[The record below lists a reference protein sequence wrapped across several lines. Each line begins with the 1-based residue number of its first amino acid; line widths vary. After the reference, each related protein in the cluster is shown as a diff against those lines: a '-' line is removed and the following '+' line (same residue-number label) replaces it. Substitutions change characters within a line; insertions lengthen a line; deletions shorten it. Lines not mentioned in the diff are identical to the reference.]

1 MTGAFEGS
9 TRSKPDGRFEIG
21 EKEHL
26 RFFISIGDDG
36 CDYTVRASGY
46 CEWRELSLCGK
57 VHIDWNLYDVRLFP
71 DQAACA
77 PARRM
82 GKGLVCTPDS
92 DHN

>member
-9 TRSKPDGRFEIG
+9 TRSHSDGKFEIR

-26 RFFISIGDDG
+26 RLFLTIADDG
-36 CDYTVRASGY
+36 CDYTVRAPGY

-71 DQAACA
+71 DQAACD
-77 PARRM
+77 PALRM
-82 GKGLVCTPDS
+82 GQGLVCTPVS